1 MKTEFKQGK
10 GRWNKKYWTVQYI
23 GDEQM
28 SHWRYYKSKKE
39 FDLMFKYEEVA
50 EIIET
55 LLAVE
60 NQEKR
65 PIKYKILKDKN
76 VEDLSKEEFQELIK
90 TEIPD
95 NQFGGPPAN
104 AFPDEEEK

>member
-1 MKTEFKQGK
+1 MGKYLRKQIGLNGGYFHVEGTGPEYLRKLKTKHK
-10 GRWNKKYWTVQYI
+10 
-23 GDEQM
+23 
-28 SHWRYYKSKKE
+28 
-39 FDLMFKYEEVA
+39 L
-50 EIIET
+50 
-55 LLAVE
+55 
-60 NQEKR
+60 
-65 PIKYKILKDKN
+65 LKDKN